1 MSPASVQR
9 PMGADCNLSAAKRGV
24 NGRAQAELGAM
35 NRLEAIY
42 WSATNVVVHVFRSC
56 HEKESI
62 MAQST
67 AKSAPAR
74 PLAAGSAVKRPSVV
88 SRDTIA
94 ALAHQKWQR
103 RGCPA
108 GDDQR
113 DWFEAEKEL
122 NAGARSQN

>member
-1 MSPASVQR
+1 MSNDVV
-9 PMGADCNLSAAKRGV
+9 AKV
-24 NGRAQAELGAM
+24 SL
-35 NRLEAIY
+35 
-42 WSATNVVVHVFRSC
+42 SC

-62 MAQST
+62 MAQLTTKST
-67 AKSAPAR
+67 PAR
-74 PLAAGSAVKRPSVV
+74 PSAGSAAKRPSVV
-88 SRDTIA
+88 AHDRIA

-122 NAGARSQN
+122 AAGARGQN

>member
-1 MSPASVQR
+1 
-9 PMGADCNLSAAKRGV
+9 
-24 NGRAQAELGAM
+24 
-35 NRLEAIY
+35 
-42 WSATNVVVHVFRSC
+42 
-56 HEKESI
+56 
-62 MAQST
+62 MAQPT
-67 AKSAPAR
+67 TKSAPAR
-74 PLAAGSAVKRPSVV
+74 PLAAGTTTSRSPAS

-122 NAGARSQN
+122 AAGVRSQN

>member
-1 MSPASVQR
+1 
-9 PMGADCNLSAAKRGV
+9 
-24 NGRAQAELGAM
+24 
-35 NRLEAIY
+35 
-42 WSATNVVVHVFRSC
+42 
-56 HEKESI
+56 
-62 MAQST
+62 MAQLT
-67 AKSAPAR
+67 TKSAPAR
-74 PLAAGSAVKRPSVV
+74 PLTAGTTTNRPPAI

-122 NAGARSQN
+122 AAGTRSQN